1 VGFCQIGG
9 ACSVDSAGKASGLSG
24 LLFGNLVEANV
35 ASNETDASQL
45 VERILEANCQKAAC

>member
-1 VGFCQIGG
+1 
-9 ACSVDSAGKASGLSG
+9 
-24 LLFGNLVEANV
+24 LLFGNMVEANV